1 MPGPK
6 LNGMAKRWIRPGWL
20 LAAVL
25 LALALPTTTWAHEE
39 GGTLQFFESSAGLG
53 NTLEL
58 VGPVAGE
65 ILNLQFDGS
74 SANAADEVGDPDG
87 GGLRGGIFTFT
98 ALEIMTTGFLTLNA
112 FNCSVPACTSTL
124 LPELLTVTSFDPS
137 ATLEGILSLGTLS
150 ISGSHGTVVLV
161 GGAGAYTP
169 FSFVPHEVGTFT
181 LASVTPIPEPGSFVL
196 LGLGLVAL
204 AGLRRRAG

>member
-1 MPGPK
+1 
-6 LNGMAKRWIRPGWL
+6 MAERWIRPGWL
-20 LAAVL
+20 MVAVL
-25 LALALPTTTWAHEE
+25 LALALPATTWADQP
-39 GGTLQFFESSAGLG
+39 GNLQFFESSAGLG

-58 VGPVAGE
+58 VGPVASQ
-65 ILNLQFDGS
+65 ILDLQFDGS
-74 SANAADEVGDPDG
+74 SANSADEVGDPDG

-98 ALEIMTTGFLTLNA
+98 GLEIMTTGNLTLNA
-112 FNCSVPACTSTL
+112 FNCSVLACTSNL
-124 LPELLTVTSFDPS
+124 LPELLTVTSNDPL

-150 ISGSHGTVVLV
+150 ISGSNGTVELV
-161 GGAGAYTP
+161 GGVGDYTP
-169 FSFVPHEVGTFT
+169 FSFVSHDVGTFT

>member
-1 MPGPK
+1 
-6 LNGMAKRWIRPGWL
+6 MAERWIRPGWL
-20 LAAVL
+20 MLAVL
-25 LALALPTTTWAHEE
+25 LALALPATTWADQP
-39 GGTLQFFESSAGLG
+39 GNLQFFESSAGLG

-58 VGPVAGE
+58 VGPVASQ
-65 ILNLQFDGS
+65 ILDLQFDGS
-74 SANAADEVGDPDG
+74 SANGADEVGDPDSG
-87 GGLRGGIFTFT
+87 GVRGGIFDFT
-98 ALEIMTTGFLTLNA
+98 ALEIMTTGLLTLNA
-112 FNCSVPACTSTL
+112 FNCSVQGCTSTL
-124 LPELLTVTSFDPS
+124 LPELLTVTSFDPA

-161 GGAGAYTP
+161 GGAGEYNP
-169 FSFVPHEVGTFT
+169 FSFVAHEVGEFT